1 MEVGIFD
8 NQEDS
13 VILNKGAIERGFM
26 HSTFYRTYKD
36 EEKKNMSA
44 MAEEKFCIPD
54 KDLCIGTK
62 YGSYEHLDDHGMVK
76 VGTRVKGNDI
86 IIGKMTPIIN
96 KQYSSKK
103 NPKYKDTS
111 VSLRLNES
119 GIIDKVLKTK
129 NGNGYNL
136 AKVRMRDVRIPEVAD
151 KFASRSAQKGTV
163 GLILPEKDMPYSEDG
178 IIPDL
183 ILNPHAIPSR
193 MTISQM
199 IECVLGKLGS
209 TKGKFYDATP
219 FENFS
224 IEKLQTAMKKIGFNP
239 TGTEVL
245 YNGMNGK
252 ELKVE
257 IFIGPTYY
265 QRLKHMVADKI
276 HGRAYGPTTAITR
289 QPIEGRS
296 RQGGLRLGEMEAQCL
311 MAHGVS
317 GFLKERIF
325 ECSDE
330 FYVFICD
337 DCGTIAIA
345 NEEENIFECRICDNR
360 LKFSKINMPYA
371 TKLLWYEL
379 HGMSIN
385 PRIFTKKQ
393 KEKQIKN

>member
-1 MEVGIFD
+1 MDGVGVFNSKKVKIHIIIFNEH
-8 NQEDS
+8 NQ
-13 VILNKGAIERGFM
+13 
-26 HSTFYRTYKD
+26 
-36 EEKKNMSA
+36 
-44 MAEEKFCIPD
+44 
-54 KDLCIGTK
+54 
-62 YGSYEHLDDHGMVK
+62 
-76 VGTRVKGNDI
+76 GTRNYDYYQI
-86 IIGKMTPIIN
+86 SIN
-96 KQYSSKK
+96 KKHNEPWVNKKQNPSNIKKVIKYTGKVYCVEVLPSHIIYVRRKSENGTYRSS
-103 NPKYKDTS
+103 P
-111 VSLRLNES
+111 LWS
-119 GIIDKVLKTK
+119 G
-129 NGNGYNL
+129 N
-136 AKVRMRDVRIPEVAD
+136 
-151 KFASRSAQKGTV
+151 SAQKGTV
-163 GLILPEKDMPYSEDG
+163 GLILDEQDMPFSEDG
-178 IIPDL
+178 IIPDI

-199 IECVLGKLGS
+199 IESVLGKLGS

-219 FENFS
+219 FEDFS
-224 IEKLQTAMKKIGFNP
+224 IDKLQKAMEKIGFNP
-239 TGTEVL
+239 AGTEVL

-276 HGRAYGPTTAITR
+276 HGRAYGPTTSITR

-330 FYVFICD
+330 FYVFVCD
-337 DCGTIAIA
+337 DCGTVAIA
-345 NEEENIFECRICDNR
+345 NEEENLFECRMCDNR

-371 TKLLWYEL
+371 TKLLWFEL

-385 PRIFTKKQ
+385 PRIFTKK
-393 KEKQIKN
+393 KSEIKKII